1 MTPEHLKAMSLYSA
15 LKGLFESARA
25 TRNYS
30 LNALPEE
37 EVSNLLV
44 ERLAPVLVEA
54 EDLITRLAQRPRR
67 LARAS
72 RLDVLNTLKGAA

>member
-1 MTPEHLKAMSLYSA
+1 MDAATLKAGSLYSA
-15 LKGLFESARA
+15 LEGLFQAAKA

-44 ERLAPVLVEA
+44 ERLATVLVEA
-54 EDLITRLAQRPRR
+54 EDVIEKLAARSARR
-67 LARAS
+67 RA
-72 RLDVLNTLKGAA
+72 A